1 MSESVSALS
10 METGLFVPIF
20 FASKDFHFYRCR
32 NASTKEAYFLIV
44 FLGYPNNY

>member
-20 FASKDFHFYRCR
+20 FASKDFHYYRCR
-32 NASTKEAYFLIV
+32 NASTKEALVLIEFFV
-44 FLGYPNNY
+44 SPNNY